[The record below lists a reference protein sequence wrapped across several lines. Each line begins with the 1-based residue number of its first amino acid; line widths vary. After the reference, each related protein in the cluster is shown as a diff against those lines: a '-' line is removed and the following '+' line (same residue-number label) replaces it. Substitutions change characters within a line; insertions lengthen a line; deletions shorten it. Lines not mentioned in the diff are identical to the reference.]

1 MKTTANNTYSNYNKV
16 QSIKASKRNWDH
28 IVLVKINHSYEAYE
42 EDADQVT
49 GICGIGQFN
58 RKGCLL
64 NITAFDEEMLSIYL
78 ARLIRA
84 GHKVSIWDPKA

>member
-16 QSIKASKRNWDH
+16 LSIKASKRNWDH
-28 IVLVKINHSYEAYE
+28 IVLVKKNHSYEAYE

-64 NITAFDEEMLSIYL
+64 NITAFGEEMLTTNI
-78 ARLIRA
+78 AKIIKA
-84 GHKVSIWDPKA
+84 GHKVSIWDPNA